1 MANVGVTF
9 DFKAMEAIIDIEVAK
24 VSAPIARRLA
34 SRTFERAKQNVIKE
48 VSRHPISEELESP
61 TFNSKFI
68 VGGDHPKSLFGF
80 FGFQEGTH
88 PVEELLEHIQ
98 EDFWIKTDSPM
109 VNRQYNFPFNYLGI
123 AELEALT
130 PLHWSSRSWLKAVE
144 NGLSNIANF
153 ISMPEVGRSSFGIQ
167 IKNSLKNPGE
177 FLPTPYMTPI
187 IKEFIQT
194 LKDAKDI
201 GAYSSSEEGQKYYNI
216 RNAGGR
222 FTK

>member
-98 EDFWIKTDSPM
+98 EDFWNSCDVAKFVAHFSILLMCLLATDAAYP
-109 VNRQYNFPFNYLGI
+109 
-123 AELEALT
+123 
-130 PLHWSSRSWLKAVE
+130 
-144 NGLSNIANF
+144 
-153 ISMPEVGRSSFGIQ
+153 
-167 IKNSLKNPGE
+167 PG
-177 FLPTPYMTPI
+177 
-187 IKEFIQT
+187 QHHNH
-194 LKDAKDI
+194 A
-201 GAYSSSEEGQKYYNI
+201 Q
-216 RNAGGR
+216 
-222 FTK
+222 